1 MVSIDGGITISIGK
15 VFLVITMVNLVRY
28 VIVAGMSFLIFWIL
42 LKNKLRFRRIQKRD
56 PKISDYKREIFYSL
70 STILIFGLVGVFV
83 YILRIHGYTKIYSD
97 INQYGIIYFWFS
109 IIMLIFIHDT
119 YFYWTHRLMHHP
131 KIFKYVHLVHHKSN
145 NPTPFAAFSFHPLEA
160 IVEAGFL
167 PIVVMIIPLYNLA
180 IFIFL
185 TFSFIMNVLGH
196 IGYEFYF
203 KGFTKNPLTWWNNT
217 STHHNM
223 HHQYTNWNF
232 GLYFNFWDKWMGT
245 NHPKYHQ
252 VYNEITKYPIIWG
265 NRINNSYGLESY
277 KQKL

>member
-1 MVSIDGGITISIGK
+1 MINMDGEITINIGK
-15 VFLVITMVNLVRY
+15 IFLVITMVNLIRY
-28 VIVAGMSFLIFWIL
+28 VVVAGMSFLFFWIL

-56 PKISDYKREIFYSL
+56 PEISDYKREIFYSL

-97 INQYGIIYFWFS
+97 INQYGITYFWFS
-109 IIMLIFIHDT
+109 IVMVIFIHDT
-119 YFYWTHRLMHHP
+119 YFYWTHRWMHHP

-167 PIVVMIIPLYNLA
+167 PIIVMVMPVHNLA

-185 TFSFIMNVLGH
+185 TFSFVMNVLGH

-252 VYNEITKYPIIWG
+252 IFDEITKYPIILG
-265 NRINNSYGLESY
+265 NGLDNNYELESY